1 MVQDVEYIK
10 KVRANIKEKLLKSGF
25 KSVRNDD
32 TFDIFQAPPNTTI
45 VLNYGDTNHDVDNVF
60 LYAADITVVYK
71 LADEQEFNISMPLE
85 NIVNADIV
93 VTSQTDFA
101 DKNTVYNQ
109 LIGYGYKKTEKK
121 KKHTSDNGLI
131 ELTPPKN
138 STISINNVHINRRVQ
153 YVTLYDYFI
162 VVVYADDGN
171 LFEATIEYNDIRN
184 FNLSSESL

>member
-1 MVQDVEYIK
+1 MT
-10 KVRANIKEKLLKSGF
+10 L
-25 KSVRNDD
+25 
-32 TFDIFQAPPNTTI
+32 
-45 VLNYGDTNHDVDNVF
+45 
-60 LYAADITVVYK
+60 
-71 LADEQEFNISMPLE
+71 

-93 VTSQTDFA
+93 VTSEAEIA

-109 LIGYGYKKTEKK
+109 LIGYGYKKTTKN

-138 STISINNVHINRRVQ
+138 STITINDVHINRRVQ

-171 LFEATIEYNDIRN
+171 LFEATIEYNDIQN
-184 FNLSSESL
+184 FNLS

>member
-10 KVRANIKEKLLKSGF
+10 KVRANIKEKLLKAGF

-32 TFDIFQAPPNTTI
+32 TLEIALFDILQAPPNTTI
-45 VLNYGDTNHDVDNVF
+45 VLNYGDTNRDVDSVF

-71 LADEQEFNISMPLE
+71 LEDAQEFNISMPLE

-93 VTSQTDFA
+93 VTSQTDIA

-109 LIGYGYKKTEKK
+109 LIGYGYTGKK
-121 KKHTSDNGLI
+121 KKHTSNNDVI

-138 STISINNVHINRRVQ
+138 STISINNVHINRKVQ

-171 LFEATIEYNDIRN
+171 LFEATIEYNDIQN
-184 FNLSSESL
+184 FNLS